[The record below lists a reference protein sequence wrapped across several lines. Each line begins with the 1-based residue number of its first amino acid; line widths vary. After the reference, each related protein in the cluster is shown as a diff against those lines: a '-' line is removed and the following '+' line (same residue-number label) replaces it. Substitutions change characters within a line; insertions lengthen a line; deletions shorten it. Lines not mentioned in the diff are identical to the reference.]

1 MNTLQLIDSKQ
12 FYLTSTSKIG
22 VKMNSTFNSKINFE
36 IPRFITKQS
45 NILYHSLKVLHAEI
59 PYSFYIINETNNII
73 NLVIDSINHFFVVPV
88 GNYNAFTLLSILNTI
103 DNKITFT
110 LDNATGKY
118 SISSNFIFSVL
129 NSSTLLKIIGG
140 VLNTTYT
147 AVMDIHNKYNLYF
160 PFAVNLLGTKNI
172 YIKCNLILENLQT
185 KTNDNQTLKS
195 IPVNVP
201 PFGLILYNNIENIE
215 SLVKNSQIDNLNI
228 EIYDD
233 EDNLIN
239 MNNQDWSIT
248 IELKSVLQVSYNTQ
262 TIDEYLNQNLN

>member
-1 MNTLQLIDSKQ
+1 MNVLQLTDSKQ

-22 VKMNSTFNSKINFE
+22 HKMNGTMNSKINFE

-45 NILYHSLKVLHAEI
+45 NILYHSLKLLHAEI
-59 PYSFYIINETNNII
+59 PYSFYIINETNNVI
-73 NLVIDSINHFFVVPV
+73 NLVIDSINHFLTIPV
-88 GNYNAFTLLSILNTI
+88 GNYNAFTLLTILNTI
-103 DNKITFT
+103 DNKITFS
-110 LDNATGKY
+110 LNNSNGKY
-118 SISSNFIFSVL
+118 SINSNFTFSVL
-129 NSSTLLKIIGG
+129 NSSTLTKIIGG
-140 VLNTTYT
+140 ELNTTYNAT
-147 AVMDIHNKYNLYF
+147 PINNAYVLNF
-160 PFAVNLLGTKNI
+160 PFAVNLLGTRNI

-233 EDNLIN
+233 DNNLIN

-248 IELKSVLQVSYNTQ
+248 LELKTTLQVSYNTQ
-262 TIDEYLNQNLN
+262 SIEEYLNNN

>member
-1 MNTLQLIDSKQ
+1 MN
-12 FYLTSTSKIG
+12 
-22 VKMNSTFNSKINFE
+22 V
-36 IPRFITKQS
+36 
-45 NILYHSLKVLHAEI
+45 
-59 PYSFYIINETNNII
+59 
-73 NLVIDSINHFFVVPV
+73 
-88 GNYNAFTLLSILNTI
+88 LNTI
-103 DNKITFT
+103 DKKITFV

-118 SISSNFIFSVL
+118 SICSKIIFSVL
-129 NSSTLLKIIGG
+129 SSSTLLKLIGG
-140 VLNTTYT
+140 VLKTTYT
-147 AVMDIHNKYNLYF
+147 AVIDIHNKYNLYL

-262 TIDEYLNQNLN
+262 TIDEYLIQNLN

>member
-1 MNTLQLIDSKQ
+1 MNVLQLTDSKQ

-22 VKMNSTFNSKINFE
+22 HKMNGTMNSKINFE

-45 NILYHSLKVLHAEI
+45 NILYHSLKLLHAEI
-59 PYSFYIINETNNII
+59 PYSFYIINETNNVI
-73 NLVIDSINHFFVVPV
+73 NLVIASINHFLTIPV
-88 GNYNAFTLLSILNTI
+88 GNYNAFTLLTILNTI
-103 DNKITFT
+103 DNKITFS
-110 LDNATGKY
+110 LNNSNGKY
-118 SISSNFIFSVL
+118 SINSNFIFSVL
-129 NSSTLLKIIGG
+129 NSSTLTKIIGG
-140 VLNTTYT
+140 ESNTTYN
-147 AVMDIHNKYNLYF
+147 AVPINNAYVLNF
-160 PFAVNLLGTKNI
+160 PFAVNLLGTRNI

-233 EDNLIN
+233 DNNLIN

-248 IELKSVLQVSYNTQ
+248 LELKTTLQVSYNTQ
-262 TIDEYLNQNLN
+262 SIEEYLNNN

>member
-1 MNTLQLIDSKQ
+1 MNVLQLTDSKQ

-22 VKMNSTFNSKINFE
+22 VKMNGTYNSKINFE
-36 IPRFITKQS
+36 IPRFITKQF

-73 NLVIDSINHFFVVPV
+73 NMVINSINHSLTIPV
-88 GNYNAFTLLSILNTI
+88 GNYNAFTLLTILNTI

-110 LDNATGKY
+110 LNNSDGKY
-118 SISSNFIFSVL
+118 TITSNFPFSLL
-129 NSSTLLKIIGG
+129 NTSTLTKIIGG
-140 VLNTTYT
+140 VLNTTFN
-147 AVMDIHNKYNLYF
+147 AIHIHPKYILVF
-160 PFAVNLLGTKNI
+160 PFAVNLLGTRNI

-248 IELKSVLQVSYNTQ
+248 LELKTTLQVSYNTQ
-262 TIDEYLNQNLN
+262 SIDEYLNNN

>member
-1 MNTLQLIDSKQ
+1 MNVLQLTDSKQ
-12 FYLTSTSKIG
+12 FYLTSTSKLG
-22 VKMNSTFNSKINFE
+22 VKMNGANNSKINFE

-45 NILYHSLKVLHAEI
+45 NILYHSLKLLHAEI

-73 NLVIDSINHFFVVPV
+73 NLVIDSINHFFTVPV
-88 GNYNAFTLLSILNTI
+88 GNYNAFTLLTILNTI

-110 LDNATGKY
+110 LNNSNGKY
-118 SISSNFIFSVL
+118 SISSNFPFSL
-129 NSSTLLKIIGG
+129 LSSSTLTKIIG
-140 VLNTTYT
+140 VELKTTYN
-147 AVMDIHNKYNLYF
+147 AIIDIHNKYNLNF
-160 PFAVNLLGTKNI
+160 PFAVNLLGTRNI
-172 YIKCNLILENLQT
+172 FIKCNLILENLQT

-248 IELKSVLQVSYNTQ
+248 LELKTTLQVTYNTQ
-262 TIDEYLNQNLN
+262 SIDEYLNNNN

>member
-1 MNTLQLIDSKQ
+1 
-12 FYLTSTSKIG
+12 
-22 VKMNSTFNSKINFE
+22 
-36 IPRFITKQS
+36 
-45 NILYHSLKVLHAEI
+45 
-59 PYSFYIINETNNII
+59 
-73 NLVIDSINHFFVVPV
+73 
-88 GNYNAFTLLSILNTI
+88 
-103 DNKITFT
+103 
-110 LDNATGKY
+110 
-118 SISSNFIFSVL
+118 
-129 NSSTLLKIIGG
+129 
-140 VLNTTYT
+140 
-147 AVMDIHNKYNLYF
+147 MDIHNKYNLNF

-195 IPVNVP
+195 KPVNVP

>member
-1 MNTLQLIDSKQ
+1 MNVLQLTDSKQ

-22 VKMNSTFNSKINFE
+22 HKMNGTMNSKINFE

-45 NILYHSLKVLHAEI
+45 NILYHSLKLLHAEI
-59 PYSFYIINETNNII
+59 PYSFYIINETNNVI
-73 NLVIDSINHFFVVPV
+73 NLVIASINHFLTIPV
-88 GNYNAFTLLSILNTI
+88 GNYNAFTLLTILNTI
-103 DNKITFT
+103 DNKITFS
-110 LDNATGKY
+110 LNNSNGKY
-118 SISSNFIFSVL
+118 SINSNFTFSVL
-129 NSSTLLKIIGG
+129 NSSTLTKIIGG
-140 VLNTTYT
+140 ESNATYNAVPINNAYVLN
-147 AVMDIHNKYNLYF
+147 F
-160 PFAVNLLGTKNI
+160 PFAVNLLGTRNI

-233 EDNLIN
+233 DNNLIN

-248 IELKSVLQVSYNTQ
+248 LELKTTLQVSYNTQ
-262 TIDEYLNQNLN
+262 SIEEYLNNN